1 MKVGQ
6 AKWTL
11 IEGWK
16 TLNEIKTEN
25 AQLVFLFGDRE
36 LLENNDR
43 LEEVKKQ
50 FPKAN
55 IALISTAGNIQGTN
69 IEDNAIVAT
78 SIFFEKTPL
87 EIRKTNLKDHPDSFE
102 AGKELGRRL
111 PAHDL
116 KHVLIFSD
124 GHLANGS
131 NLVKG
136 ILSILPENVNVTGG
150 MAGDGTHFKKTAVGL
165 DEIPLPGEV
174 IAIGLYGSSI
184 QLGFGS
190 TGGWDPFG
198 IERKIT
204 RSTNNK
210 LYELDGKGA
219 LELYKTYLGDLSKDL
234 PGSALLFPLAIRQD
248 KNSPSLVR
256 TILSIDEK
264 DQAMIFAGD
273 IPENG
278 YAQLMKANFDRL
290 IDGAAHAAKQGSD
303 MINQK
308 TELALL
314 ISCVGRRIVLDQRTE
329 DELESVKDILGENTV
344 LAGFYSYGEIAPA
357 SKNSKSELHNQTM
370 TITTLSEKL

>member
-111 PAHDL
+111 PAQDL